1 MAEDARDRARSQSRA
16 LMQQWAT
23 LASVRSSSHARLSIR
38 LALASVGTV
47 VAITVVC
54 AVGLVSV
61 RQVGS
66 VTRSAVSGRIATIH
80 DSSAFQRL
88 LYQKGLVAEYMLT
101 GDRTWLAQLEDS
113 RAAFA
118 RWLANAHGGGVA
130 TSAAA
135 LLPQIESE
143 YAAYDES
150 RARAISVFDAGRIED
165 AKPMLGR
172 TQEHASRLLA
182 LVQRFDRAEADE
194 AEHTLAAAE
203 ASTRRRTEIILGTSI
218 VGILVS
224 VAAGFLWARR
234 MARPIYQLQLRV
246 QSAAERMHVEVRSA
260 GDLDGISEQVIE
272 IARKLEDT
280 DAALVEH
287 RRRLAQSEK
296 LSAVGELA
304 AKLAH
309 EILNPLAGMKVAVQV
324 LARSE
329 RGAPPAARE
338 TAATLGR
345 EIARVEELVR
355 RLLDY
360 ARPLAPRLE
369 RYSASRLVDGALEV
383 TRKVM
388 SDAGSAVEL
397 CEDANLPLID
407 VDPLL
412 MTQVLGNV
420 LANAAEAMAPAGG
433 IVRVRVARATEL
445 GREHVRI
452 EVADQGPGIAAEDQE
467 RIFHPFVTTK
477 RNGHG
482 LGLAISQNIL
492 LEHGGRI
499 SARNREGER
508 GAVFELLIPLAR

>member
-1 MAEDARDRARSQSRA
+1 
-16 LMQQWAT
+16 
-23 LASVRSSSHARLSIR
+23 
-38 LALASVGTV
+38 

-101 GDRTWLAQLEDS
+101 GDRMWLAQLEDS

-118 RWLANAHGGGVA
+118 RWLEDARGGGVA
-130 TSAAA
+130 TSAAG

-143 YAAYDES
+143 YAAYDGS
-150 RARAISVFDAGRIED
+150 RARAISVFDAGLIED
-165 AKPMLGR
+165 AKAMLSG
-172 TQEHASRLLA
+172 TQEHARSLLA

-194 AEHTLAAAE
+194 AEHALIAAE
-203 ASTRRRTEIILGTSI
+203 ASTRRRAEIIVGTSI

-246 QSAAERMHVEVRSA
+246 QSTAERMHVEVSSA
-260 GDLDGISEQVIE
+260 TGDLDGLSEQVIE

-280 DAALVEH
+280 DAALAEH
-287 RRRLAQSEK
+287 RRRLLQSEK

-324 LARSE
+324 LARGE
-329 RGAPPAARE
+329 RGAQAARE

-360 ARPLAPRLE
+360 ARPLGPRLE
-369 RYSASRLVDGALEV
+369 RCSVSRLVDGALET
-383 TRKVM
+383 TRKVI

-397 CEDANLPLID
+397 CEDANLPLVE

-412 MTQVLGNV
+412 MTQVLANV
-420 LANAAEAMAPAGG
+420 LANAAQAMAPAGG
-433 IVRVRVARATEL
+433 IIRIRVGRATEL
-445 GREHVRI
+445 SPEHVRI

-467 RIFHPFVTTK
+467 RIFHPFFTTK
-477 RNGHG
+477 HKGHG

-499 SARNREGER
+499 SARNREGEP
-508 GAVFELLIPLAR
+508 GAVFELLIPLSR

>member
-1 MAEDARDRARSQSRA
+1 
-16 LMQQWAT
+16 
-23 LASVRSSSHARLSIR
+23 VRSSSHARLSIR

-66 VTRSAVSGRIATIH
+66 VSRSAVSGRIATIH

-101 GDRTWLAQLEDS
+101 GDRVWLAQLEES

-118 RWLANAHGGGVA
+118 RWLENARSGGVA

-143 YAAYDES
+143 YAAYDGS
-150 RARAISVFDAGRIED
+150 RARAITVFDAGRIED
-165 AKPMLGR
+165 AKAMLGG
-172 TQEHASRLLA
+172 TQEHARNLLA
-182 LVQRFDRAEADE
+182 LVQRFDRAEAAE
-194 AEHTLAAAE
+194 AEHSLVAAE
-203 ASTRRRTEIILGTSI
+203 ASARRRAEIIVGTSI

-246 QSAAERMHVEVRSA
+246 QSAAERMHVEVSSA
-260 GDLDGISEQVIE
+260 TGDLDELSQQVVE
-272 IARKLEDT
+272 IARKVEDT

-287 RRRLAQSEK
+287 RRRLLQSEK

-329 RGAPPAARE
+329 RGAQEAARE

-345 EIARVEELVR
+345 EIARVEELVH

-360 ARPLAPRLE
+360 ARPLGPRLE
-369 RYSASRLVDGALEV
+369 RCSVSRLVDGALEA

-397 CEDANLPLID
+397 CEDASLPLIE

-412 MTQVLGNV
+412 MTQVLANV
-420 LANAAEAMAPAGG
+420 LANAAQAMAPTGG
-433 IVRVRVARATEL
+433 IVRIRVGRATEL
-445 GREHVRI
+445 GHEQVRI
-452 EVADQGPGIAAEDQE
+452 EVADQGPGIAAENRE
-467 RIFHPFVTTK
+467 RIFHPFFTTK
-477 RNGHG
+477 HKGHG

-499 SARNREGER
+499 SARNRDDER
-508 GAVFELLIPLAR
+508 GAVFELLIPLGR

>member
-1 MAEDARDRARSQSRA
+1 MP
-16 LMQQWAT
+16 QWAT
-23 LASVRSSSHARLSIR
+23 LAPVRSSSHARLSIR

-47 VAITVVC
+47 LAVTVVC

-61 RQVGS
+61 RQVGA
-66 VTRSAVSGRIATIH
+66 VTRSAVIRRIAGIH

-88 LYQKGLVAEYMLT
+88 LYQKGFVAEYLLT
-101 GDRTWLAQLEDS
+101 GDRMWLTQLEDS

-118 RWLANAHGGGVA
+118 RWLENAHGGGVA
-130 TSAAA
+130 SSAAA

-143 YAAYDES
+143 YAAYDGS

-165 AKPMLGR
+165 AKAMLGLA
-172 TQEHASRLLA
+172 QEHARRLLA
-182 LVQRFDRAEADE
+182 LFQRFDRAEADE
-194 AEHTLAAAE
+194 AEHTLVAAE
-203 ASTRRRTEIILGTSI
+203 ASARCHTEIIVGTSI

-234 MARPIYQLQLRV
+234 IARPIYQLQLRV
-246 QSAAERMHVEVRSA
+246 QSAAERMRVEVSSVA
-260 GDLDGISEQVIE
+260 GDLDGLSEQVIE

-287 RRRLAQSEK
+287 RRRLLQSEK
-296 LSAVGELA
+296 LSAIGELA

-324 LARSE
+324 LARGE
-329 RGAPPAARE
+329 RGAQEAARE
-338 TAATLGR
+338 TAAALGR

-360 ARPLAPRLE
+360 ARPLAPRVE
-369 RYSASRLVDGALEV
+369 RCSISRLVDGALEA

-397 CEDANLPLID
+397 CEDANLPLVE

-412 MTQVLGNV
+412 MTQVLANV
-420 LANAAEAMAPAGG
+420 LANAAQAMAPTGG
-433 IVRVRVARATEL
+433 IVRVQVGRATEL

-452 EVADQGPGIAAEDQE
+452 EVADQGPGIAAADQE
-467 RIFHPFVTTK
+467 RIFHPFFTTK
-477 RNGHG
+477 RKGHG

-508 GAVFELLIPLAR
+508 GAAFELLIPLGR

>member
-1 MAEDARDRARSQSRA
+1 MPRWATIAPRA
-16 LMQQWAT
+16 L
-23 LASVRSSSHARLSIR
+23 RNSHARLSVR
-38 LALASVGTV
+38 FALASIGTV

-54 AVGLVSV
+54 AVGLDSV

-66 VTRSAVSGRIATIH
+66 VTHSAVSRRITAIH
-80 DSSAFQRL
+80 DSSAFQGM
-88 LYQKGLVAEYMLT
+88 LYQKGLVAEYVLT
-101 GDRTWLAQLEDS
+101 GDRMWLAQLEDS

-118 RWLANAHGGGVA
+118 RWLQNAHGGGDDA
-130 TSAAA
+130 STAAA

-143 YAAYDES
+143 YAAYDGS
-150 RARAISVFDAGRIED
+150 RALAIREFDAGRGEA
-165 AKPMLGR
+165 AKAILGR
-172 TQEHASRLLA
+172 TQERARKLFMLF
-182 LVQRFDRAEADE
+182 QRFDRAEADE
-194 AEHTLAAAE
+194 AEHTLVAAE
-203 ASTRRRTEIILGTSI
+203 ASVRRHAEIIVGTSV

-224 VAAGFLWARR
+224 VAAGFLWACR
-234 MARPIYQLQLRV
+234 MARPIYQLQLQV
-246 QSAAERMHVEVRSA
+246 LSTIERMRVEVSPA
-260 GDLDGISEQVIE
+260 ASDLDRLSEQVIA
-272 IARKLEDT
+272 IACKLEDT

-287 RRRLAQSEK
+287 RRRLLQSEK

-329 RGAPPAARE
+329 RGTQQAARE
-338 TAATLGR
+338 AAAALGH

-369 RYSASRLVDGALEV
+369 RCPISRLIDNALEA
-383 TRKVM
+383 TRKVI
-388 SDAGSAVEL
+388 SDAGSSVEL
-397 CEDANLPLID
+397 CEDANLPLVE

-412 MTQVLGNV
+412 MTQVLTNV
-420 LANAAEAMAPAGG
+420 LANAAQAMAPVGG
-433 IVRVRVARATEL
+433 NIRVRVERATEL

-452 EVADQGPGIAAEDQE
+452 EVADQGPGIAAEDRE
-467 RIFHPFVTTK
+467 RIFDPFFTTK
-477 RNGHG
+477 PKGHG
-482 LGLAISQNIL
+482 LGLAISRNIL

-508 GAVFELLIPLAR
+508 GAVFELLIPLRR